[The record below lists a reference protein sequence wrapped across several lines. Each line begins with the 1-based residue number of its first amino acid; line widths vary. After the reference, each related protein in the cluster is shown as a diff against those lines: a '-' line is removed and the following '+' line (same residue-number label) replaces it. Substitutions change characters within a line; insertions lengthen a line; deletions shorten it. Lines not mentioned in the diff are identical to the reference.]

1 MKTFTIAI
9 IGCGGVSRMHFEGY
23 LPHPERVRIVAA
35 CDPDPERLEQAR
47 QNYEIPATFTSLE
60 DTLREADW
68 EVAVVCTPTPIRE
81 AVIAPLAAAGK
92 QIFVEK
98 PLADTCAEAERM
110 VAACARSGI
119 TLAVDQN
126 FRYHYP
132 FSIAR
137 RLIGEGKLGKVHTLL
152 HRDLTF
158 RQDAGWR
165 IHRPRH
171 ALSVMGIHWLDG
183 FRWILQ
189 QEAVSISCRTSSSPT
204 VECVGDTDAS
214 VQIVFRE
221 GTTVSYTQSFSSPVR
236 QTDTLIL
243 GETGAL
249 SLDYKG
255 ASLFDR
261 EHGAEPVERWDIP
274 GDRSHKSEATFK
286 ALDQLLT
293 ALEQETEP
301 GNSGRDN
308 LNTVALL
315 DGAYRSAETQQAIA
329 KENLRLP
336 PA

>member
-1 MKTFTIAI
+1 MQTFNIAI
-9 IGCGGVSRMHFEGY
+9 IGCGGVSRLHFEGY

-35 CDPDPERLEQAR
+35 CDPDPERLDQAR
-47 QNYEIPATFTSLE
+47 RKYRVPATFTSLE
-60 DTLREADW
+60 DTLRGADW
-68 EVAVVCTPTPIRE
+68 EVAVVCTPTPVRE

-98 PLADTCAEAERM
+98 PLADTRAEAGRM
-110 VAACARSGI
+110 VAACQRSGV

-137 RLIGEGKLGKVHTLL
+137 RLIRDGKLGKVHTLL

-165 IHRPRH
+165 IHCPRH

-183 FRWILQ
+183 FRWVLQ
-189 QEAVSISCRTSSSPT
+189 QEAVSIFCRTTSSPAVT
-204 VECVGDTDAS
+204 CVGDTDAS
-214 VQIVFRE
+214 VQIVFQE
-221 GTTVSYTQSFSSPVR
+221 GTTVSYTQSFSSPVK

-249 SLDYKG
+249 SLDYRG
-255 ASLFDR
+255 ASLFNR
-261 EHGAEPVERWDIP
+261 ERGAEPVERWDIP
-274 GDRSHKSEATFK
+274 VDRSHKSRATFK
-286 ALDQLLT
+286 ALNQLLT
-293 ALEQETEP
+293 SLERETEP

-315 DGAYRSAETQQAIA
+315 DGAYRSAETQQAVA
-329 KENLRLP
+329 LGSPEKM
-336 PA
+336 